1 MAALTF
7 LHKRARL
14 LAASLLL
21 VMGLA
26 AGALQVVAAE
36 SFREYDL
43 KAVFLFNFAQ
53 FVEWPSEAF
62 PQATTPFVIGI
73 LGDDPF
79 GGVLDTT
86 VANETLNGR
95 PFVIRRFRRAEDI
108 DTCHILFVS
117 RSEADRLERIMPAL
131 AGRTILTVGDSEDFA
146 RAGGMI
152 ALVTANN
159 RIRLQVNMEAAM
171 SGMLVF
177 SSKLLRPAE
186 IVTTRG

>member
-1 MAALTF
+1 MAALTC
-7 LHKRARL
+7 LRGRTRL
-14 LAASLLL
+14 LVSFVLL

-26 AGALQVVAAE
+26 SGAPRSVAAE

-53 FVEWPSEAF
+53 FVEWPATAF
-62 PQATTPFVIGI
+62 PEATTPFVIGI

-79 GGVLDTT
+79 GGVLDAT

-95 PFVIRRFRRAEDI
+95 RFVIRRFRQAEDI

-117 RSEADRLERIMPAL
+117 RSEAGRLAEIMPTL
-131 AGRTILTVGDSEDFA
+131 AGRTILTVSDSDDFA

-171 SGMLVF
+171 DGMLVF